1 MTSIE
6 ELRAEARRLM
16 QAVNSVDAVRTKQ
29 ELAERAV
36 ELSQRAEALERA
48 IADPWILR
56 ANIDRYRSLL
66 ASQTL
71 SDDQRRIVE
80 EMLADAERF
89 QGNFKK
95 AADRLEK

>member
-1 MTSIE
+1 MTSVE

-16 QAVNSVDAVRTKQ
+16 QAVGTVDDLRTKQ
-29 ELAERAV
+29 ELAERAL
-36 ELSQRAEALERA
+36 ELSQRAEVLEKA

-66 ASQTL
+66 ASRTL

-80 EMLADAERF
+80 ELLADAERLL
-89 QGNFKK
+89 GKK
-95 AADRLEK
+95 AP